1 VRRDSLGPRP
11 LHRPVAIRSHSF
23 TVAGTSPGYGRGVA
37 PNASQIRGAQGER
50 CALAHYERLGFRL
63 IERNHRARFGEID
76 LIVAD
81 ATTLVFVEVKTRLA
95 GGLDPL
101 LSLTPSKR
109 RRVRRLAA
117 AWLANHPDRPRA
129 PAVRIDAVAVVLDGG
144 GALVSL
150 EQFEDVA

>member
-1 VRRDSLGPRP
+1 VPP
-11 LHRPVAIRSHSF
+11 TA
-23 TVAGTSPGYGRGVA
+23 T
-37 PNASQIRGAQGER
+37 QIRGAQGEG

-81 ATTLVFVEVKTRLA
+81 AGTLVFAEVKTRLA

-101 LSLTPSKR
+101 LSLTPTKR
-109 RRVRRLAA
+109 RRMRRLAA
-117 AWLANHPDRPRA
+117 AWLVDHPDRPRA
-129 PAVRIDAVAVVLDGG
+129 AEVRIDAVAVVLDVS